1 MIDFLI
7 HPSGKYILARLLD
20 AFLIFSQSFS
30 PQTPLFKL
38 KIHSKILHNYI
49 FANF

>member
-7 HPSGKYILARLLD
+7 HPSSKYIPARLLD

-30 PQTPLFKL
+30 SLNSFIQIKTSFQNTSQL
-38 KIHSKILHNYI
+38 YI
-49 FANF
+49 C